1 MRAERKFLDDDIYL
15 SFAILCVSSSHE
27 KEGAELLPMNSVKS
41 MRHDVILLFIFEARK
56 RIGYVDVCRMA
67 GRHKNKGSGGK
78 TKDGKMEN
86 KRGRQLR
93 E

>member
-15 SFAILCVSSSHE
+15 SFAILCVSSSHK
-27 KEGAELLPMNSVKS
+27 KEGAELLLPMNSVKS

-78 TKDGKMEN
+78 KKGEKMGK
-86 KRGRQLR
+86 
-93 E
+93 